1 MHAPPATLLAACAP
15 RQAQRAALGR
25 LARPASSAALPLRP
39 AFPAVLKASAQEM
52 KDARLDV
59 AFRDYCGHLLIPL
72 NQCRHKTYFMPF
84 KCTDERHKY
93 EECQYYE

>member
-1 MHAPPATLLAACAP
+1 M
-15 RQAQRAALGR
+15 
-25 LARPASSAALPLRP
+25 
-39 AFPAVLKASAQEM
+39 LKASPQEM

-72 NQCRHKTYFMPF
+72 NQCRHKTFFMPF